1 MGAEPGVG
9 TSAFL
14 QTMAGNKVHEIVSN
28 DKQLVEENRST
39 LLAFLKGSSAYAP
52 QSGQITGILKQ
63 LEDEMAAGLAE
74 AIATEEAII
83 KAYGELEAMIQDLS
97 LLHI

>member
-28 DKQLVEENRST
+28 DKQENRST
-39 LLAFLKGSSAYAP
+39 LLAFLKGSSEYAP